1 MLTITG
7 HRGAPDEAPEN
18 TLASFKKAIELG
30 VDCIELDVRKTI
42 DNKLVVI
49 HDKTVD
55 RTTNGTGLVETYTL
69 ERIKKLDAGSWF
81 SDRYKGERIPTLEEA
96 LEVILDSDVFVEIEL
111 KDSGIEEMVG
121 ELLENIGAHK
131 NIIISSFDS
140 SVIKRFKESFQY
152 FPTVLISNRYSDDLI
167 MHTISSLANRI
178 DLYYLHVSKDLVRK
192 IHLSCLTINAWV
204 IDKLDD
210 LKNMINMDVDNITT
224 NKPRLILEYVG
235 KIMK

>member
-1 MLTITG
+1 M
-7 HRGAPDEAPEN
+7 
-18 TLASFKKAIELG
+18 
-30 VDCIELDVRKTI
+30 
-42 DNKLVVI
+42 
-49 HDKTVD
+49 
-55 RTTNGTGLVETYTL
+55 
-69 ERIKKLDAGSWF
+69 
-81 SDRYKGERIPTLEEA
+81 
-96 LEVILDSDVFVEIEL
+96 DSDVFVEIEL

-224 NKPRLILEYVG
+224 NKPRLILEYMG

>member
-224 NKPRLILEYVG
+224 NKPRLILEYMG